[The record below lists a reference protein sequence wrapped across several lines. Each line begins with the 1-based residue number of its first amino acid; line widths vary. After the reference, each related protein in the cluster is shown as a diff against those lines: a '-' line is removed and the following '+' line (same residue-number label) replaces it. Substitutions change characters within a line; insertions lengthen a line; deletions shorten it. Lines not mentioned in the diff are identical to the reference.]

1 MNIIYNK
8 YRLFTISGIKMFLF
22 RKTYSFLTAG
32 NKARRYNRKNLQ
44 GVDQL
49 KITMTFIDQ
58 EKIKRLN
65 DIKTAENEFR
75 HIESIS
81 QGKEANN

>member
-1 MNIIYNK
+1 
-8 YRLFTISGIKMFLF
+8 MFLF
-22 RKTYSFLTAG
+22 RKTNYFLTAG
-32 NKARRYNRKNLQ
+32 NKARRYRGKNLQ

-49 KITMTFIDQ
+49 KITMTFIDR

-75 HIESIS
+75 HIAGIS
-81 QGKEANN
+81 QGKKANN

>member
-1 MNIIYNK
+1 M
-8 YRLFTISGIKMFLF
+8 TV
-22 RKTYSFLTAG
+22 G
-32 NKARRYNRKNLQ
+32 NKAWRYNRKNLQ

-75 HIESIS
+75 HLAGIS
-81 QGKEANN
+81 QGKKASN

>member
-1 MNIIYNK
+1 VSI
-8 YRLFTISGIKMFLF
+8 
-22 RKTYSFLTAG
+22 FLTG
-32 NKARRYNRKNLQ
+32 GRKARRCRGENLQ
-44 GVDQL
+44 GVDKL

-75 HIESIS
+75 HLDGIS
-81 QGKEANN
+81 QGKKGK

>member
-1 MNIIYNK
+1 M
-8 YRLFTISGIKMFLF
+8 
-22 RKTYSFLTAG
+22 
-32 NKARRYNRKNLQ
+32 
-44 GVDQL
+44 

-81 QGKEANN
+81 QGNEANN

>member
-1 MNIIYNK
+1 M
-8 YRLFTISGIKMFLF
+8 
-22 RKTYSFLTAG
+22 
-32 NKARRYNRKNLQ
+32 
-44 GVDQL
+44 

-75 HIESIS
+75 HIDGIS
-81 QGKEANN
+81 QRKKGK

>member
-1 MNIIYNK
+1 
-8 YRLFTISGIKMFLF
+8 MFLF
-22 RKTYSFLTAG
+22 RKTNYFLTAG
-32 NKARRYNRKNLQ
+32 KKARRYNWKNLQ

-65 DIKTAENEFR
+65 DIKTAENEFK

-81 QGKEANN
+81 KEKKANN

>member
-1 MNIIYNK
+1 M
-8 YRLFTISGIKMFLF
+8 
-22 RKTYSFLTAG
+22 
-32 NKARRYNRKNLQ
+32 
-44 GVDQL
+44 

-81 QGKEANN
+81 QGKKANN

>member
-1 MNIIYNK
+1 MEE
-8 YRLFTISGIKMFLF
+8 S
-22 RKTYSFLTAG
+22 
-32 NKARRYNRKNLQ
+32 Q

-49 KITMTFIDQ
+49 KITMTFIDP

-75 HIESIS
+75 RLADIS
-81 QGKEANN
+81 KGKKASN

>member
-1 MNIIYNK
+1 MV
-8 YRLFTISGIKMFLF
+8 
-22 RKTYSFLTAG
+22 G
-32 NKARRYNRKNLQ
+32 NLARRYYRKNFQ

-65 DIKTAENEFR
+65 EIKTAENEFW
-75 HIESIS
+75 HIAGIS
-81 QGKEANN
+81 QGKKGK

>member
-1 MNIIYNK
+1 M
-8 YRLFTISGIKMFLF
+8 TV
-22 RKTYSFLTAG
+22 G
-32 NKARRYNRKNLQ
+32 NKARRYNRKNLH

-65 DIKTAENEFR
+65 DIKTAEYEFR
-75 HIESIS
+75 YNSGIS
-81 QGKEANN
+81 QGKKVSN

>member
-1 MNIIYNK
+1 MSI
-8 YRLFTISGIKMFLF
+8 
-22 RKTYSFLTAG
+22 FLTVG
-32 NKARRYNRKNLQ
+32 KNARRYNRKNLQ

-65 DIKTAENEFR
+65 DIKTAENEFK
-75 HIESIS
+75 HIEGIS
-81 QGKEANN
+81 QGKKANN

>member
-1 MNIIYNK
+1 
-8 YRLFTISGIKMFLF
+8 MFLVI
-22 RKTYSFLTAG
+22 KTNYFLTVG

-81 QGKEANN
+81 QGKKANN